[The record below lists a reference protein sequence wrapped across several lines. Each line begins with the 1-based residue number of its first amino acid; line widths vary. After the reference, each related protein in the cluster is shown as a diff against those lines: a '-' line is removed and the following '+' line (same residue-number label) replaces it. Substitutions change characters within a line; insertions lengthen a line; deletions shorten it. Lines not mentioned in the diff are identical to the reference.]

1 VTANPEPA
9 TPQPATPQPATPET
23 SIDARFSSEG
33 ASPTPWP
40 AAAEAAAAA
49 ELWWVTTVR
58 ADGRP
63 HVTPLLAVWQDGA
76 LHFCTGPTEQKSRNL
91 EVNPHCSLVT
101 GSNEQQGLDLVV
113 EGRAVRVTEEAR
125 LRRLAAAWVAKYGED
140 WRFDVRDGAFVHGE
154 ASLGGDGPSEAHVF
168 EVRPTTAF
176 GFGKGETFSQT
187 RWRF

>member
-1 VTANPEPA
+1 MTAS
-9 TPQPATPQPATPET
+9 PQT
-23 SIDARFSSEG
+23 SLDARFSSDG
-33 ASPTPWP
+33 APPTPW
-40 AAAEAAAAA
+40 ADAAAALDGA

-76 LHFCTGPTEQKSRNL
+76 LHFCTGPGEQKARNL
-91 EVNPHCSLVT
+91 EGNDRCSLVT
-101 GSNEQQGLDLVV
+101 GVNDQQGLDLVV
-113 EGRAVRVTEEAR
+113 EGRAVRVTDEGR
-125 LRRLAAAWVAKYGED
+125 LRRLADAWVEKYGED

-154 ASLGGDGPSEAHVF
+154 DSLGGDGPSAAHVF
-168 EVRPTTAF
+168 EVRPTTVF